1 MPGVP
6 PSDQKKTFFS
16 LVQSFYVQSYRAR
29 RADHEYHIFIDIQS
43 DNKKDIKTFLISI
56 LNNRA
61 R

>member
-1 MPGVP
+1 MPEVP
-6 PSDQKKTFFS
+6 PGIQKLFFS
-16 LVQSFYVQSYRAR
+16 LIYSFYTQSYRAR